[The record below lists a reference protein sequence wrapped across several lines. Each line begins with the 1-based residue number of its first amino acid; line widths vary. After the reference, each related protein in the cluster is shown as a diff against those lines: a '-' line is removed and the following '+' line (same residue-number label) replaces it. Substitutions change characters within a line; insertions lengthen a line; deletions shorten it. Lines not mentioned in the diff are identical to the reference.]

1 MPADGLCDV
10 RFVLVRQVVERMCV
24 SQSVDIILVVWKW
37 NIIIINNN
45 NALMKSFLVA

>member
-1 MPADGLCDV
+1 VMFFSFWFDWWLKESV
-10 RFVLVRQVVERMCV
+10 SV

-37 NIIIINNN
+37 NIIINNN